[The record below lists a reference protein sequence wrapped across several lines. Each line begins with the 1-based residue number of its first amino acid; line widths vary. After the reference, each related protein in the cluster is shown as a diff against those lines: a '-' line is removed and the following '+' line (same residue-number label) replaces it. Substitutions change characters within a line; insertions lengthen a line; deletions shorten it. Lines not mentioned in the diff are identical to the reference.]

1 MNKSESIAKL
11 AEALSKAQGAMR
23 NALKDSSNPYFK
35 SNYAD
40 LASVSDACRK
50 ELAINGLAVSQLPEM
65 RDGRLV
71 LSYILMHSSGEWLCG
86 EIEMNPVKSDPQGIG
101 SAITYARRYSLAAI
115 VGIATEDDDGNAAS
129 GNGGKAPAV
138 TKEAITFTR
147 NKESAPLNKEQDT
160 VMPRI
165 PGPVEAAGIAYDK
178 QRASEG
184 ADSHS
189 TAAPTQESR
198 PMRTGGVEGEAD
210 AHVQSPAVES
220 EEKINVNQ
228 QKNFHRECRA
238 AVKPA
243 RSFDADNLIYAW
255 LSDHGYKDKDGLPSA
270 SMIPAAGWLEV
281 RERCKDWLKKQ

>member
-65 RDGRLV
+65 RGGRLV

-147 NKESAPLNKEQDT
+147 NKESAPLSKEQDEKR
-160 VMPRI
+160 V
-165 PGPVEAAGIAYDK
+165 
-178 QRASEG
+178 SEG
-184 ADSHS
+184 ADTHS
-189 TAAPTQESR
+189 TAGNTNFASSGSESDA
-198 PMRTGGVEGEAD
+198 EGPN
-210 AHVQSPAVES
+210 PAVES

-255 LSDHGYKDKDGLPSA
+255 LADHGYKDKDGLPSA